1 MPGKRLA
8 SAAKRVLLLNGPEIW
23 FEIFRHIHGSKTL
36 LKLRL
41 VCKTWAY
48 QMLFLNKR
56 QYVMFS
62 IIHFDLRSDQ
72 MGIFLSYEKNP
83 KNYKM
88 SVTEK
93 MPYKHQICD
102 SIYPLII
109 YLRTEWTRSYRG
121 EQKIVDHILPNQGS
135 KRKLLPIYSIKKIY

>member
-36 LKLRL
+36 LKFRL

-56 QYVMFS
+56 QYIMFS
-62 IIHFDLRSDQ
+62 IL
-72 MGIFLSYEKNP
+72 P
-83 KNYKM
+83 KT
-88 SVTEK
+88 VTT
-93 MPYKHQICD
+93 PYKCQICD
-102 SIYPLII
+102 SIYPLIL
-109 YLRTEWTRSYRG
+109 YLRNEWTRSRRG
-121 EQKIVDHILPNQGS
+121 EKKIVDHILPNQGNMV
-135 KRKLLPIYSIKKIY
+135 KLLPIFSIKKIIY